1 VGRSVMEEKF
11 LKTAE
16 FYFFKIRNRLLRV
29 VFVFLLGAVLGMI
42 FYQKIFQFLI
52 SCFNFQQTSLVLTS
66 PSQAISLILSV
77 GFLTGVLLAFPFL
90 IFQFLNFIRPAL
102 TAKEYQ
108 LLKKLVLPSFFLLLL
123 GLIYGI
129 YVMRAVI
136 FVYAT
141 VPFGIKIQR
150 FWQLSDF
157 LSQIVFLSAAMGLL
171 FQLPVVLSVLLNL
184 DIVKREVLAQ
194 KRKYIYGG
202 LLILAVLLPPTD
214 PLSLLILVLPL
225 FIMFESALL
234 LNKKGGEAG
243 V

>member
-1 VGRSVMEEKF
+1 MKKEKL

-16 FYFFKIRNRLLRV
+16 VYFLKIRSLLIQV
-29 VFVFLLGAVLGMI
+29 FFVFFLGAILGMV

-66 PSQAISLILSV
+66 PSQVISLILSV
-77 GFLTGVLLAFPFL
+77 GFLTGVLLSFPFF

-102 TAKEYQ
+102 TGKEYR
-108 LLKKLVLPSFFLLLL
+108 LLSKLVLPSFFLLLL

-129 YVMRAVI
+129 YVMRAVV
-136 FVYAT
+136 FVYTT
-141 VPFGIKIQR
+141 VPFGVKIQR
-150 FWQLSDF
+150 FWELGEF
-157 LSQIVFLSAAMGLL
+157 LDQIVFLSAAMGLL
-171 FQLPVVLSVLLNL
+171 FQLPIALSVMIRLGF
-184 DIVKREVLAQ
+184 ISRQFLAQ
-194 KRKYIYGG
+194 KRKYIYTI

-234 LNKKGGEAG
+234 LNK
-243 V
+243 

>member
-1 VGRSVMEEKF
+1 MEEKF

>member
-1 VGRSVMEEKF
+1 MEEKF

-16 FYFFKIRNRLLRV
+16 FYFLKIRNRLLRV
-29 VFVFLLGAVLGMI
+29 VFVFLLGAILGMI

-66 PSQAISLILSV
+66 PSQAVSLILSV
-77 GFLTGVLLAFPFL
+77 GFLTGILVSFPFF

-129 YVMRAVI
+129 YVMRVVV
-136 FVYAT
+136 FVYAA

-202 LLILAVLLPPTD
+202 LVILAVLLPPTD

>member
-1 VGRSVMEEKF
+1 MGEEI

-16 FYFFKIRNRLLRV
+16 FYFLKMRKRLLRV
-29 VFVFLLGAVLGMI
+29 VFVFLLGAVLGTV
-42 FYQKIFQFLI
+42 FYQKIFQFLV

-77 GFLTGVLLAFPFL
+77 GFLTGVLIAFPFF

-108 LLKKLVLPSFFLLLL
+108 LLKKLVFPSFFLLLL

-129 YVMRAVI
+129 YVMRVVV
-136 FVYAT
+136 FVYTT
-141 VPFGIKIQR
+141 VPFGVKIQR
-150 FWQLSDF
+150 FWELGEF
-157 LSQIVFLSAAMGLL
+157 LGQIVFLSAAMGLL
-171 FQLPVVLSVLLNL
+171 FQLPVALSVLLNL
-184 DIVKREVLAQ
+184 NIVKREVLAQ
-194 KRKYIYGG
+194 KRKYIYAI

-234 LNKKGGEAG
+234 LN
-243 V
+243 